1 MRKVFIEQLT
11 PEVLEKL
18 NITEFRYVGE
28 INRCEKPG
36 DVAISDSSSSKLCI
50 LLDELYELHSIA
62 NELQGYD
69 TTSFL
74 DIVTRISITYFKR
87 KKNLDKK

>member
-50 LLDELYELHSIA
+50 LLDELYELHGFYT
-62 NELQGYD
+62 E
-69 TTSFL
+69 
-74 DIVTRISITYFKR
+74 
-87 KKNLDKK
+87 KKNN